1 MGYLLLSIPIL
12 LIFLKFDEKI
22 KSLIVVVSLAA
33 VSSIRFGIGADY
45 FNYEFLYYSSPS
57 SAFLDVMRDSTL
69 NSIEPGFRLLI
80 AFSRSLNFPYFLFI
94 SLLSILMIYLISRW
108 ILDNSVDRMQSFL
121 VYISF
126 FLIVWNFSALRQGLA
141 ISFGC
146 YYLYNQ
152 RFNFTLLQRIFI
164 ILGLSML
171 HISALFYLVHMI
183 LSLIKWNRKKLILFL
198 IFGLSLSM
206 ISYGDIFTIFNSI
219 EFLKKFTVYFT
230 QQGGGIGFWD
240 FKGLARLAFAVLALI
255 AYPYIDQS
263 TRIKKSILNDYILG
277 LSLFFYLRFSDLVA
291 ARLSV
296 YGFFLAI
303 LILPS
308 IIHVL
313 LEKFKKD
320 RLKRVMIYIVFL
332 SICSLYYTKDLGS
345 LYTQAYMVSGSPYL
359 SFATIF
365 ERKTFLFSHPYYYP
379 QNYSTIDQSKTAEMD
394 FQDFVLT
401 QRNHIQLSSDYPNY
415 IPVKFPNGL
424 YGLIDSEG
432 RIVVDGFF
440 ESLDYVD
447 GVLRVGENEYLDLEL
462 NKLPIAEGAERFM
475 LNQREVNDYIASN
488 FHWAVKLPQRFGESI
503 LNQFER
509 NNGLHFSWMYKPLF
523 DAGVKIG
530 VYRYY
535 PETYVYRIY
544 DKEINE
550 VSSYFFTS
558 FTVINKS
565 GVLRF
570 ENDEST
576 QYFDRFG
583 KCIWFE
589 YRVKGE

>member
-1 MGYLLLSIPIL
+1 MGYLLLSISIL
-12 LIFLKFDEKI
+12 LMSLKFDEKI
-22 KSLIVVVSLAA
+22 KILIVVVSLAV

-45 FNYEFLYYSSPS
+45 FNYEFLYYASPS
-57 SAFLDVMRDSTL
+57 SAFLDVMRNTTL

-80 AFSRSLNFPYFLFI
+80 ALSRSLNFSYFLFVSFI
-94 SLLSILMIYLISRW
+94 SILMIYMVTRW
-108 ILDNSVDRMQSFL
+108 ILDNSIERLQSFI

-141 ISFGC
+141 ISIGC

-152 RFNFTLLQRIFI
+152 RFNFSFIQRIFI
-164 ILGLSML
+164 VLGLSML
-171 HISALFYLVHMI
+171 HISALFYLVHI
-183 LSLIKWNRKKLILFL
+183 ALNLIHWNRKKLTIFL
-198 IFGLSLSM
+198 VFGLILSM
-206 ISYGDIFTIFNSI
+206 ISYGDIVNVFNSI
-219 EFLKKFTVYFT
+219 EFLKKFTVYFA
-230 QQGGGIGFWD
+230 QQGAGVGFWD
-240 FKGLARLAFAVLALI
+240 FKGLARLVFAVTALI
-255 AYPYIDQS
+255 AYPYTDQS
-263 TRIKKSILNDYILG
+263 TWIKKTTLNDYILG

-308 IIHVL
+308 IIHGL
-313 LEKFKKD
+313 LENFKKE
-320 RLKRVMIYIVFL
+320 RLKRVMIYIVFVCVCL
-332 SICSLYYTKDLGS
+332 LYYTKDLGS

-359 SFATIF
+359 SFSTIF
-365 ERKTFLFSHPYYYP
+365 ERETFLFNHPYYYP
-379 QNYSTIDQSKTAEMD
+379 QNYSAIDQTESAEMD
-394 FQDFVLT
+394 FQKFILA
-401 QRNHIQLSSDYPNY
+401 QRDHTELSSDYPNY
-415 IPVKFPNGL
+415 LPVKFPNGL
-424 YGLIDSEG
+424 YGLIDSKG
-432 RIVVDGFF
+432 MIVIDGLF

-447 GVLRVGENEYLDLEL
+447 GILRIGENEYLDLEL
-462 NKLPIAEGAERFM
+462 NRLTIVEGAERFM
-475 LNQREVNDYIASN
+475 LKQREVNNYIADN

-558 FTVINKS
+558 FAVINKS